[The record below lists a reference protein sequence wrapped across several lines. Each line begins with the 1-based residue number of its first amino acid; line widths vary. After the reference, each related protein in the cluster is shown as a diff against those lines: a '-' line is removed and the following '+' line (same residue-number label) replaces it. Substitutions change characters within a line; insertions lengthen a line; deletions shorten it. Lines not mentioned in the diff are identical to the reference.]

1 MKLSEQIKKYRKE
14 NNLTQEQFAS
24 KLFVSKQAVS
34 KWETDRSYPDINL
47 LPQIAEMLN
56 ISIDELIGK
65 KDTEN
70 STNNQEKIIEK
81 KIPKK
86 KKFICGAIVLFIAIF
101 CVFLISIL
109 NSNKYLIKTKKYFK
123 VKMPDIESFEI
134 QNFENWLNQ
143 ETEFGNYYP
152 KSMYYYIF
160 KDNQKLE
167 DFSFHLNESADWGK
181 NKMKTSSEFF
191 PVAIEKYL
199 ANSDYYCLVNVKT
212 KEINNYDLEKGI
224 NHFMLACYQINN
236 KRLYIFEF
244 DKEVK

>member
-34 KWETDRSYPDINL
+34 KWETNRSYPDINL

-65 KDTEN
+65 KETEN

-86 KKFICGAIVLFIAIF
+86 KIFICSAIVLFIAIF

-123 VKMPDIESFEI
+123 VKMPDIESFEM
-134 QNFENWLNQ
+134 QNFEN
-143 ETEFGNYYP
+143 
-152 KSMYYYIF
+152 
-160 KDNQKLE
+160 
-167 DFSFHLNESADWGK
+167 
-181 NKMKTSSEFF
+181 
-191 PVAIEKYL
+191 
-199 ANSDYYCLVNVKT
+199 
-212 KEINNYDLEKGI
+212 
-224 NHFMLACYQINN
+224 
-236 KRLYIFEF
+236 
-244 DKEVK
+244 

>member
-81 KIPKK
+81 K
-86 KKFICGAIVLFIAIF
+86 
-101 CVFLISIL
+101 
-109 NSNKYLIKTKKYFK
+109 NTKK
-123 VKMPDIESFEI
+123 
-134 QNFENWLNQ
+134 ENIYMQCYSIIYCHILC
-143 ETEFGNYYP
+143 
-152 KSMYYYIF
+152 
-160 KDNQKLE
+160 
-167 DFSFHLNESADWGK
+167 
-181 NKMKTSSEFF
+181 FF
-191 PVAIEKYL
+191 
-199 ANSDYYCLVNVKT
+199 N
-212 KEINNYDLEKGI
+212 INIK
-224 NHFMLACYQINN
+224 
-236 KRLYIFEF
+236 
-244 DKEVK
+244 

>member
-34 KWETDRSYPDINL
+34 KWETNRSYPDINL

-86 KKFICGAIVLFIAIF
+86 KIFICSAIVLFIAIF

-167 DFSFHLNESADWGK
+167 DFSFHLNEGK
-181 NKMKTSSEFF
+181 VLNDSVPRSNLSSSFLPHYQSFVTYMKAFG
-191 PVAIEKYL
+191 
-199 ANSDYYCLVNVKT
+199 LVLKLLIKSV
-212 KEINNYDLEKGI
+212 GS
-224 NHFMLACYQINN
+224 
-236 KRLYIFEF
+236 
-244 DKEVK
+244 

>member
-70 STNNQEKIIEK
+70 STN
-81 KIPKK
+81 
-86 KKFICGAIVLFIAIF
+86 
-101 CVFLISIL
+101 
-109 NSNKYLIKTKKYFK
+109 YLIKTKKYFK

-181 NKMKTSSEFF
+181 DKMKTSSEFF

>member
-34 KWETDRSYPDINL
+34 KWETNRSYPDINL

-65 KDTEN
+65 KETEN

-86 KKFICGAIVLFIAIF
+86 KIFICSAIVLFIAIF

-109 NSNKYLIKTKKYFK
+109 NSNIKFVIFFSTFK
-123 VKMPDIESFEI
+123 IFQRKVIRCEFIEVS
-134 QNFENWLNQ
+134 
-143 ETEFGNYYP
+143 T
-152 KSMYYYIF
+152 
-160 KDNQKLE
+160 
-167 DFSFHLNESADWGK
+167 
-181 NKMKTSSEFF
+181 
-191 PVAIEKYL
+191 
-199 ANSDYYCLVNVKT
+199 
-212 KEINNYDLEKGI
+212 
-224 NHFMLACYQINN
+224 ACP
-236 KRLYIFEF
+236 
-244 DKEVK
+244 

>member
-86 KKFICGAIVLFIAIF
+86 KIFICGAENIYMR
-101 CVFLISIL
+101 CYSIIYCHIL
-109 NSNKYLIKTKKYFK
+109 CFFNINIK
-123 VKMPDIESFEI
+123 
-134 QNFENWLNQ
+134 
-143 ETEFGNYYP
+143 
-152 KSMYYYIF
+152 
-160 KDNQKLE
+160 
-167 DFSFHLNESADWGK
+167 
-181 NKMKTSSEFF
+181 
-191 PVAIEKYL
+191 
-199 ANSDYYCLVNVKT
+199 
-212 KEINNYDLEKGI
+212 
-224 NHFMLACYQINN
+224 
-236 KRLYIFEF
+236 
-244 DKEVK
+244 